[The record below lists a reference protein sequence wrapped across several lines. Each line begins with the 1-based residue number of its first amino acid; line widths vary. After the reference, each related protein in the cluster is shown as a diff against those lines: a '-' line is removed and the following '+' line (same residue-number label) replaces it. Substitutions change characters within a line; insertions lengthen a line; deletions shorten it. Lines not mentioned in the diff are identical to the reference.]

1 VKVAIVGAGPAG
13 ISAALS
19 LARMGFS
26 PEIFEA
32 KDHAGGM
39 VGGAVPRYRL
49 DDRALSVDLE
59 RLESLGVTIHLGTA
73 IGRDV
78 TIEDLRSRF
87 SHVFLGV
94 GAQKGKRLGIPGEE
108 AHGVIDAL
116 EFLDRLRSGVPMDLG
131 KRVLVVGGGNS
142 AMDGARSAQRLVSD
156 GEVSLVYRRTRAE
169 MPADPEE
176 VHDCLV
182 EGIGLKDL
190 LAPSRVVIENGRAVG
205 LACTRM
211 KLGPPDASGR
221 PRPVPVDGSEVVLP
235 ADTIITA
242 IGQETV
248 LGFLDGANVDVRR
261 DGTLAPRPGTDL
273 FAGGDVVRGPASII
287 KAVADGRAAAEEI
300 AKRHGVTIAA
310 EPHLE
315 KAKPLAAMMA
325 KKARLEAPQAVPSLP
340 VEKRGG
346 FTEVLQSMSAEA
358 ARAEA
363 ARCLD
368 CDEVCSLCVTV
379 CPNRANLAYVVAPLS
394 LEFPSF
400 VVEGGEAVPRGT
412 TTLHV
417 EQHVQIVNLADACN
431 ECGNCTTFCPTSGS
445 PFRDKPRFWL
455 DREGFEKARSDAYR
469 MTRENGSVVIEA
481 KIAGHSHRL
490 ERGPAIAT
498 YRSGVLSATLDP
510 TSWKLVATKVEGAP
524 VEGEAVDLGTCAHL
538 IALLHA
544 EPALPPL

>member
-1 VKVAIVGAGPAG
+1 
-13 ISAALS
+13 
-19 LARMGFS
+19 
-26 PEIFEA
+26 
-32 KDHAGGM
+32 
-39 VGGAVPRYRL
+39 
-49 DDRALSVDLE
+49 
-59 RLESLGVTIHLGTA
+59 
-73 IGRDV
+73 
-78 TIEDLRSRF
+78 
-87 SHVFLGV
+87 
-94 GAQKGKRLGIPGEE
+94 
-108 AHGVIDAL
+108 
-116 EFLDRLRSGVPMDLG
+116 
-131 KRVLVVGGGNS
+131 
-142 AMDGARSAQRLVSD
+142 
-156 GEVSLVYRRTRAE
+156 
-169 MPADPEE
+169 
-176 VHDCLV
+176 
-182 EGIGLKDL
+182 
-190 LAPSRVVIENGRAVG
+190 
-205 LACTRM
+205 
-211 KLGPPDASGR
+211 
-221 PRPVPVDGSEVVLP
+221 
-235 ADTIITA
+235 
-242 IGQETV
+242 
-248 LGFLDGANVDVRR
+248 
-261 DGTLAPRPGTDL
+261 
-273 FAGGDVVRGPASII
+273 
-287 KAVADGRAAAEEI
+287 
-300 AKRHGVTIAA
+300 
-310 EPHLE
+310 
-315 KAKPLAAMMA
+315 MMA